1 MGMVDEAHP
10 GHMRPASLGRA
21 SEAGVSTVSAAT
33 SAVPSRRRL
42 LGWTA
47 VASATLLAA
56 CSSPPHRS
64 PSASSSSGSGRT
76 ASAPLRQAS
85 PVPPSGTPLALN
97 PNSREGALARA
108 LLVINTPY
116 TYGGNNPDGGFD
128 CSGLVHYVMSA
139 EGNKRLPRTTAQWA
153 AASRPIDNAALQR
166 GDLVFFNT
174 SGARFSHM
182 GIYVG
187 DGKFVHAPSTG
198 GTVRLQNLTD
208 RYFAQRFTGAR
219 TVFADGS

>member
-1 MGMVDEAHP
+1 MTMLDSAHP
-10 GHMRPASLGRA
+10 DQASPLANGLPA
-21 SEAGVSTVSAAT
+21 
-33 SAVPSRRRL
+33 RRRL
-42 LGWTA
+42 MGWA
-47 VASATLLAA
+47 VAAATAAALAG
-56 CSSPPHRS
+56 C
-64 PSASSSSGSGRT
+64 SSSSRRKTSSGTART
-76 ASAPLRQAS
+76 HSAPLRQATK
-85 PVPPSGTPLALN
+85 VPPTTTPLALN
-97 PNSREGALARA
+97 PQSREGALARA

-116 TYGGNNPDGGFD
+116 TYGGNSPEGGFD

-139 EGNKRLPRTTAQWA
+139 EGNARLPRSTAQWA
-153 AASRPIDNAALQR
+153 AASTPIDNSQLKR

-208 RYFAQRFTGAR
+208 RYFAQRYTGAR